1 MSDGILRTIDANA
14 NRLTEG
20 LRVCEDITRFILL
33 DKAKTKRF
41 KSLRHEAFSA
51 FKDLGRSENALIKF
65 RDPDRDIGKK
75 TLQGEAK
82 RKGVA
87 DIFRANI
94 KRSEESARVLEEFSK
109 LVNTRLSG
117 RFKNM
122 RFTLYSLEKSIAK
135 KL

>member
-1 MSDGILRTIDANA
+1 MTGGIFRTIDANA

-20 LRVCEDITRFILL
+20 LRVCEDIARFILL
-33 DKAKTKRF
+33 DKGKTKKF

-51 FKDLGRSENALIKF
+51 FKNLGRNEKALIEF
-65 RDPDRDIGKK
+65 RDPDKDIGKK
-75 TLQGEAK
+75 TIKDEAK
-82 RKGVA
+82 RKDVA
-87 DIFRANI
+87 DIFKANI

-109 LVNTRLSG
+109 LVNTRLSD

-122 RFTLYSLEKSIAK
+122 RFELYSLEKNIVK